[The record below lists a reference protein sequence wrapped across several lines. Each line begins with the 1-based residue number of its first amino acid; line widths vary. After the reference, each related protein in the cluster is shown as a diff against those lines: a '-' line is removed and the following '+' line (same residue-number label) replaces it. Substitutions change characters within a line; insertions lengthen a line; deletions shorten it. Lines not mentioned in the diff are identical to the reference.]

1 MKGFFKKISGFLHE
15 PHPVFVVSSY
25 VVSAGVIA
33 LAVLLSVSEDLSELP
48 VTYAAYVLAAVCLA
62 YVIYSLVLVV
72 PRLRRYVREKAGKY
86 TVTRGIMGDYDYRTL
101 AFAVMSSAVSLGMMG
116 LNLFMSI
123 YFRSLWYGCLAGYY
137 LALVAVRLTVLLA
150 GRRINARSADQ
161 EAARVKL
168 YAACG
173 GMLILLNAALAA
185 AVTQFITAS
194 RPLPYSE
201 MMIYVTAAY
210 AVYKLTLAIIN
221 IRRSR
226 RASNYLT
233 RALRD
238 VGLTD
243 ACVSLFAMQ
252 IAMVAVFGE
261 GSEDMFV
268 INVVVGF
275 AVCALTMLLG
285 VYMIVKGVRE
295 TRRARRA
302 RASEEADDEQA

>member
-1 MKGFFKKISGFLHE
+1 MKGFFKKISEFLHE
-15 PHPVFVVSSY
+15 PHPVFVVISY
-25 VVSAGVIA
+25 AVSAGVIA

-48 VTYAAYVLAAVCLA
+48 VTYAVYVLAAVCLA

-161 EAARVKL
+161 ETARVKL

-185 AVTQFITAS
+185 ADW
-194 RPLPYSE
+194 LW
-201 MMIYVTAAY
+201 
-210 AVYKLTLAIIN
+210 
-221 IRRSR
+221 
-226 RASNYLT
+226 
-233 RALRD
+233 
-238 VGLTD
+238 
-243 ACVSLFAMQ
+243 
-252 IAMVAVFGE
+252 
-261 GSEDMFV
+261 
-268 INVVVGF
+268 
-275 AVCALTMLLG
+275 
-285 VYMIVKGVRE
+285 
-295 TRRARRA
+295 A
-302 RASEEADDEQA
+302 RAV